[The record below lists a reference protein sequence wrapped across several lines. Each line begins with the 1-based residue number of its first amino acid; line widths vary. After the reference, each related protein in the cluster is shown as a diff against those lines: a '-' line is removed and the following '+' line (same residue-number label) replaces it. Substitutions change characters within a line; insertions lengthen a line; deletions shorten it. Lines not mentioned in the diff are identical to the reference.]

1 MGQLTREQRYTISVM
16 KNGGYRQKDIAKA
29 IGKDKSVIS
38 RELKRNCDG
47 RSGEYRYKLA
57 HRKYLSR
64 LTGKA
69 KYRSFTPRVKDQVE
83 VLIRED
89 FSPEQIVGRLR
100 VQGQTC
106 VSHERIY
113 QHIWTDLKDGGNL
126 YTHLRRNKKR
136 YRKRGGAKD
145 TRGQIKNRVSIEK
158 RPEIVDQK
166 SRFGDLEIDTVMGK
180 NHKGALLTINDR
192 LTGLVWIRL
201 LEGKEA
207 ALLAKATVEALDP
220 IKDLLHTITADNGKE
235 FARHQQIAEKL
246 DLNIYFARP
255 YHSWERGANENTNGL
270 IRQYFIKG
278 SSFDDITPEKVQWV
292 QDKLNNRPRKRLN
305 YLTPNEK
312 CNYVINN
319 VKVAFAT

>member
-16 KNGGYRQKDIAKA
+16 KNEGYRQKDIAKA

-38 RELKRNCDG
+38 RELKRNCDK
-47 RSGEYRYKLA
+47 RNGEYRYELA

-64 LTGKA
+64 LAGKA
-69 KYRSFTPRVKDQVE
+69 MYRSFTPRLKDQVE
-83 VLIRED
+83 CLIRED

-100 VQGQTC
+100 AQGKTC

-113 QHIWTDLKDGGNL
+113 QHIWSNLKAGGDL

-145 TRGQIKNRVSIEK
+145 TRGQIKNRIGIEK

-207 ALLAKATVEALDP
+207 APLVMATVEALDP
-220 IKDLLHTITADNGKE
+220 VKDLLHTITADNGKE

-246 DLNIYFARP
+246 NLNIYFARP

-270 IRQYFIKG
+270 IRQYFTKG

-312 CNYVINN
+312 YNYVINN
-319 VKVAFAT
+319 VKVAFTT

>member
-1 MGQLTREQRYTISVM
+1 MGHLTKEQRYTISVM
-16 KNGGYRQKDIAKA
+16 KKGGYKQKDIAQA

-38 RELKRNCDG
+38 RELRRNCDK
-47 RSGEYRYKLA
+47 RNGEYRYELA
-57 HRKYLSR
+57 HRNYLGR
-64 LTGKA
+64 LTSKA
-69 KYRSFTPRVKDQVE
+69 KHRSFTPSVKYQVE
-83 VLIRED
+83 LLIKED

-100 VQGQTC
+100 AEGKKC
-106 VSHERIY
+106 VSHECIY
-113 QHIWTDLKDGGNL
+113 QHIWANLKAGGDL
-126 YTHLRRNKKR
+126 YTHLRRNRKR
-136 YRKRGGAKD
+136 YRKRGGARD
-145 TRGQIKNRVSIEK
+145 TRGQLKNRVGIEK

-207 ALLAKATVEALDP
+207 GPLAKATVEALDP
-220 IKDLLHTITADNGKE
+220 IKNLLHTITADNGKE

-246 DLNIYFARP
+246 DLSIYFARP

-270 IRQYFIKG
+270 IRQYFLKG

-312 CNYVINN
+312 YNYVINN
-319 VKVAFAT
+319 EKVAFTT